1 MGMGGMGM
9 MGMGGGRM
17 KYDREVSQDSMSTK
31 CEEDLGRV
39 FVPLSPA
46 WILGRRVNI
55 RKERSTG
62 AMCWS

>member
-1 MGMGGMGM
+1 

-31 CEEDLGRV
+31 CDEDLECV
-39 FVPLSPA
+39 FLPMLSA
-46 WILGRRVNI
+46 WILGRTVNI

-62 AMCWS
+62 ALCWS

>member
-31 CEEDLGRV
+31 CEEARECVCL
-39 FVPLSPA
+39 PLFPTLV
-46 WILGRRVNI
+46 LGRRVNF

-62 AMCWS
+62 ALC